1 MDLHMACH
9 ALAVWIWQPVTSQH
23 CAPATSKQSTPDLVA
38 RMNTEKMDGVDTTD
52 AGNVLQ
58 KPNRKL
64 KNIYWITKCFSLK
77 RAYLYCL
84 FLSRKQTQ
92 NCKNTGYE
100 NHSWLWIVSFDSQI
114 RSIGLPVLI
123 MLTLL
128 NKHRNTTS
136 HRFRSSKLKVSHE

>member
-9 ALAVWIWQPVTSQH
+9 ALAIRISQPVTSQH
-23 CAPATSKQSTPDLVA
+23 CAPATSKQSTPDLVVG
-38 RMNTEKMDGVDTTD
+38 MNTEEMDGVDTTD

-77 RAYLYCL
+77 RAYMYCL
-84 FLSRKQTQ
+84 FLSRKQTK

-100 NHSWLWIVSFDSQI
+100 NHSRLWIASQI

-128 NKHRNTTS
+128 NKFRNTTS
-136 HRFRSSKLKVSHE
+136 YRFRSSKLKVSHE

>member
-1 MDLHMACH
+1 MACH
-9 ALAVWIWQPVTSQH
+9 ALAVRIWQPVTSQH
-23 CAPATSKQSTPDLVA
+23 CAAATSKQSTPDLVVG
-38 RMNTEKMDGVDTTD
+38 MNTEKMDGVDKTD

-77 RAYLYCL
+77 RVYLYCL
-84 FLSRKQTQ
+84 FISQKQTK
-92 NCKNTGYE
+92 NNYCKNTGYE
-100 NHSWLWIVSFDSQI
+100 NHSRLWIASFDSQI
-114 RSIGLPVLI
+114 RSVGLPVLI

-128 NKHRNTTS
+128 NKLRNTTS